1 MKLRAKDTTVQESA
15 VRITRNAPRR
25 RKWEPD
31 EEIAGIET
39 APPALKRTKIQEN
52 AVTETTLH
60 IVKEDLELE
69 GIHATVNGGSKKQ
82 TQKSKQVGRKQ
93 VVTATVHDVGAQD
106 TKQEAEEEVLNYNND
121 RTPTESRKAK
131 QPSTKVRRTKKEQT
145 DAGEEEEREVDGD
158 SPKKRKRKAK
168 DIAKIKEVKEQ
179 DTDIE
184 DEAKVLNGD
193 TPQKP
198 KRKRKTK
205 EEKEAE
211 AMPLAA
217 RTAGLRMYIGAHV
230 SIAKGLQ
237 NSVTN
242 CQHVGGNAFALFLKS
257 QRKWENPPLTDEST
271 EAFRSH
277 CQTYKYDA
285 SSHIL
290 PHGSYL
296 VNLAQEDPERAAQAY
311 SAFIDDLH
319 RCERLGIKLYNFH
332 PGASSS
338 SPLPDAIKRIANQ
351 LNTALASTKT
361 VIPLLENMAGSGTVI
376 GSRFS
381 DLRDI
386 ISHIK
391 PEFKSRI
398 GVCIDTCHAFAAGHD
413 LRSPESFK
421 QVLKDFDEVVGIQY
435 LKALHLNDSKA
446 PLGSKKDL
454 HQNIGLGFLGLR
466 AFHNVMNEPRFENLP
481 LILETPCEKP
491 DPDDPTGKKTVEDK
505 GIWAREIKLLEGL
518 IGMDLD
524 GEEFGRL
531 EKELS
536 EKGREEREKMLKS
549 IEAREEKA
557 RKKLE
562 KGQKTLVDMMT
573 GVGKGRG
580 QGKAKR
586 KREKEKVEHESS
598 GEESEADLD

>member
-1 MKLRAKDTTVQESA
+1 MKLRVKDTTVHESA
-15 VRITRNAPRR
+15 VAITRSSPRT
-25 RKWEPD
+25 RKREPN
-31 EEIAGIET
+31 EEIDGIEP
-39 APPALKRTKIQEN
+39 ASPALKRTKKEEIHVIKTTARVVKQE
-52 AVTETTLH
+52 A
-60 IVKEDLELE
+60 ELE
-69 GIHATVNGGSKKQ
+69 GIHAIVNGDGQKQSQKGKQSRKK
-82 TQKSKQVGRKQ
+82 
-93 VVTATVHDVGAQD
+93 VVTAKVHDIGAQD
-106 TKQEAEEEVLNYNND
+106 IKQEAQNEVLNGNGD
-121 RTPTESRKAK
+121 QPPTRKRKATESLKNK
-131 QPSTKVRRTKKEQT
+131 KRTKKEQA
-145 DAGEEEEREVDGD
+145 DADEEEE
-158 SPKKRKRKAK
+158 KKLDAETPTNRKQKAR
-168 DIAKIKEVKEQ
+168 DIAKKIKEVKDQ

-184 DEAKVLNGD
+184 DEVKSLNDD
-193 TPQKP
+193 TPQKA
-198 KRKRKTK
+198 KRKRKSK

-217 RTAGLRMYIGAHV
+217 RTTGLRMYVGAHV

-257 QRKWENPPLTDEST
+257 QRKWDNPSLTDEST
-271 EAFRSH
+271 DAFRSH
-277 CQTYKYDA
+277 CHTHKYDA
-285 SSHIL
+285 SSHVL

-296 VNLAQEDPERAAQAY
+296 VNLAQEDPERANQAY
-311 SAFIDDLH
+311 SAFIDDLR

-351 LNTALASTKT
+351 LNTALASTTT

-386 ISHIK
+386 IAHIK

-398 GVCIDTCHAFAAGHD
+398 GVCVDTCHAFAAGYD
-413 LRSPESFK
+413 LRSLETFK
-421 QVLKDFDEVVGIQY
+421 QVLKNFDEVVGIQY

-481 LILETPCEKP
+481 LILETPCEKL

-505 GIWAREIKLLEGL
+505 GVWAREIKLLEGL
-518 IGMDLD
+518 IGMDVD
-524 GEEFGRL
+524 GPEFRRL
-531 EKELS
+531 EEELS
-536 EKGREEREKMLKS
+536 ETGRGEREKMLKS
-549 IEAREEKA
+549 IEIREQKA

-573 GVGKGRG
+573 SAGKGKG
-580 QGKAKR
+580 NAKAEAK
-586 KREKEKVEHESS
+586 KKTGKEKVERESS
-598 GEESEADLD
+598 AEEEE

>member
-1 MKLRAKDTTVQESA
+1 MKLRVKDTA
-15 VRITRNAPRR
+15 VRITRNSPRR
-25 RKWEPD
+25 RKRESD
-31 EEIAGIET
+31 EEIAGTET
-39 APPALKRTKIQEN
+39 APPALKRTKTEGN
-52 AVTETTLH
+52 DVTETTVH
-60 IVKEDLELE
+60 IAKEEIELE
-69 GIHATVNGGSKKQ
+69 GTHATVNGGSKKQ
-82 TQKSKQVGRKQ
+82 PQKSKQAGRKQ
-93 VVTATVHDVGAQD
+93 AVTATVHDFGAQD
-106 TKQEAEEEVLNYNND
+106 TKGEAEEEFLNSNNHK
-121 RTPTESRKAK
+121 TPTERRKAK
-131 QPSTKVRRTKKEQT
+131 QPSTKVRRNKKEQT
-145 DAGEEEEREVDGD
+145 DAGEEEEKEVDGD
-158 SPKKRKRKAK
+158 SPTKPKSKRKVK
-168 DIAKIKEVKEQ
+168 DIAKKIKEVKEQ

-184 DEAKVLNGD
+184 DEAKALNGD

-217 RTAGLRMYIGAHV
+217 RTTGLRMYVGAHV

-277 CQTYKYDA
+277 CQTHKYDA

-296 VNLAQEDPERAAQAY
+296 VNLAQEDPERADQAY
-311 SAFIDDLH
+311 SAFIDDLY

-413 LRSPESFK
+413 LRSPVSFK
-421 QVLKDFDEVVGIQY
+421 QVLKDFDEVVGMKY

-481 LILETPCEKP
+481 LILETPCDKP

-518 IGMDLD
+518 IGMDVD
-524 GEEFGRL
+524 GEEFKRL
-531 EKELS
+531 ENELS
-536 EKGREEREKMLKS
+536 ERGREEREKMLKS

-573 GVGKGRG
+573 GVGKGKG
-580 QGKAKR
+580 EGKAKR
-586 KREKEKVEHESS
+586 KKKEKVEHESS
-598 GEESEADLD
+598 GEESGADLD